1 MSDGSLKLTA
11 GERRDLI
18 SAGIKEA
25 GCVLAGVAAYFAT
38 SNWLWILIG
47 VVAGAGFSLPA
58 IIRLMRARKQADHAS
73 R

>member
-1 MSDGSLKLTA
+1 MNPDSHKLTA
-11 GERRDLI
+11 SERRDLV
-18 SAGIKEA
+18 SAGIKEGA
-25 GCVLAGVAAYFAT
+25 CLLAGVGAYFAT